1 MKFRKLAVAVTPID
15 PNVVPNVGTPNTPG
29 IPGTPGTS
37 VSPSSPSSPSGPT
50 TPANL
55 PSSGF
60 GTSASSHN
68 FKNDKMPKFV
78 KYAPNK

>member
-1 MKFRKLAVAVTPID
+1 MKFRKLGIAVTPID
-15 PNVVPNVGTPNTPG
+15 PNVNPSVGTPNTPG

-37 VSPSSPSSPSGPT
+37 ISPSAPSGPSGPT
-50 TPANL
+50 SPANL
-55 PSSGF
+55 PTSGF

-68 FKNDKMPKFV
+68 HKIDKMPKFV

>member
-37 VSPSSPSSPSGPT
+37 ISPSSPSSPSGPSS
-50 TPANL
+50 PANL
-55 PSSGF
+55 PTSGF

-68 FKNDKMPKFV
+68 HKIDKMPKFV

>member
-1 MKFRKLAVAVTPID
+1 MKFRKLGIAVTPID
-15 PNVVPNVGTPNTPG
+15 PFVNPNIGTPTGPTG
-29 IPGTPGTS
+29 PMA
-37 VSPSSPSSPSGPT
+37 PSAPSAPSSPSGPT

-55 PSSGF
+55 PTSGF

-68 FKNDKMPKFV
+68 HKIDKMPKFV